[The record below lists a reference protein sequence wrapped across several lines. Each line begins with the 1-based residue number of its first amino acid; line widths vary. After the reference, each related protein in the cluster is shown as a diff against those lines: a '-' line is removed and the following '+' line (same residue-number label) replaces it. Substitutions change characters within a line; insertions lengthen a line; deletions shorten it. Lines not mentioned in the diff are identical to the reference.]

1 MIGIKTIREE
11 IVRSKVI
18 IIIILVSILLPA
30 SGAMA
35 SDVLQ
40 TLVKV
45 AHQKAQKAAN
55 DIEAIAEKQRE
66 NLEAKKKIREVMEMF
81 DELSADIKITTEVL
95 RTIERVIAIRQAE
108 YAQAVSESTKESA
121 ADIDCKRVH
130 ECLSKSD

>member
-1 MIGIKTIREE
+1 M
-11 IVRSKVI
+11 RSKLI

-35 SDVLQ
+35 AEDLQ
-40 TLVKV
+40 ALAKV
-45 AHQKAQKAAN
+45 AYQKAQQAAN

-66 NLEAKKKIREVMEMF
+66 NLEAKEKIREVMEMF
-81 DELSADIKITTEVL
+81 DELLADIKVTTEVL

-121 ADIDCKRVH
+121 ADIECKRVR

>member
-1 MIGIKTIREE
+1 M
-11 IVRSKVI
+11 RSKLI

-35 SDVLQ
+35 TEDLQ
-40 TLVKV
+40 ALAKV
-45 AHQKAQKAAN
+45 AYQKAQQAAN

-66 NLEAKKKIREVMEMF
+66 NLEAKEKVREVMEMF
-81 DELSADIKITTEVL
+81 DELLADIKVTTEVL

-121 ADIDCKRVH
+121 ADIECKRVR